1 MKRPAFLLAMLACGA
16 SLLQA
21 ADLYDITL
29 TNAQKYTSCRISY
42 TSGGK
47 TKFTGKDKSGK
58 TVTMTVKTSSILS
71 KKEVEEEVKPA
82 PVAEEPTPAPAP
94 EPTAEN
100 KPAAEGEAAPAEQP
114 AAADDQKPA
123 EAPKTEATPAPEED
137 VKAKDI
143 SLELRKKMEKVNS
156 ELASLTKPSNSL
168 VSAVERGK
176 SSFERNIGKI
186 DEMAIEVAE
195 LQTKFNQ
202 VTGGDYTF
210 THVTSDARDKYMRD
224 GKAAHDAMVIDVKEH
239 KNSRKVGGLDKFE
252 ILRERYQ
259 GIPEYKEAYNWY
271 ITTLKTLQKRWTN
284 LLNAEEKKRS
294 KLNSAKQADMREKD
308 EQAYKRLEDYFEKE
322 GEQIAKVWYNPE
334 KRNLVMLKAAT
345 SKVKDA
351 LRRNENGLRDEAIGT
366 VPAMIEGFWANMD
379 KVRTQMISGD
389 LAGAGDTLKADENYN
404 KLLRLNRQLLPEDYK
419 APLRAQ
425 RQDLDQEIKR
435 RIRERTQLEKRLEQK
450 IGQLERATESAEA
463 QLDSL
468 LERIALEK
476 EVDTQDSSVELDEKK
491 PAPAKPAAPEQP
503 KEPENKADKK

>member
-100 KPAAEGEAAPAEQP
+100 KPAAEGEAAPAE
-114 AAADDQKPA
+114 KPA
-123 EAPKTEATPAPEED
+123 EAADTQPAEAPQPEATPAPEED

-186 DEMAIEVAE
+186 DEM
-195 LQTKFNQ
+195 QN
-202 VTGGDYTF
+202 
-210 THVTSDARDKYMRD
+210 HR
-224 GKAAHDAMVIDVKEH
+224 
-239 KNSRKVGGLDKFE
+239 
-252 ILRERYQ
+252 ILY
-259 GIPEYKEAYNWY
+259 
-271 ITTLKTLQKRWTN
+271 L
-284 LLNAEEKKRS
+284 
-294 KLNSAKQADMREKD
+294 
-308 EQAYKRLEDYFEKE
+308 
-322 GEQIAKVWYNPE
+322 
-334 KRNLVMLKAAT
+334 
-345 SKVKDA
+345 
-351 LRRNENGLRDEAIGT
+351 
-366 VPAMIEGFWANMD
+366 
-379 KVRTQMISGD
+379 
-389 LAGAGDTLKADENYN
+389 
-404 KLLRLNRQLLPEDYK
+404 
-419 APLRAQ
+419 
-425 RQDLDQEIKR
+425 
-435 RIRERTQLEKRLEQK
+435 IR
-450 IGQLERATESAEA
+450 G
-463 QLDSL
+463 
-468 LERIALEK
+468 
-476 EVDTQDSSVELDEKK
+476 
-491 PAPAKPAAPEQP
+491 
-503 KEPENKADKK
+503 